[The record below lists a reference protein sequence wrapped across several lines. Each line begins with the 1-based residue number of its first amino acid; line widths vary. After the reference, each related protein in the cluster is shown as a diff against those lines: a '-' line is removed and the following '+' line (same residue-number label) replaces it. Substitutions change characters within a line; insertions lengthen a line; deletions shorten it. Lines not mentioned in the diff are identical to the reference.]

1 MEALL
6 EGLRLVLSW
15 PAFGMLLLGTLI
27 GLYLGAIPGLGGM
40 VGFALLIPFTFGMDP
55 VVAFALLLG
64 MYAVTTTSDTLT
76 AVLLGVPGTGA
87 AAATVVDGYPMTQRG
102 EAMRALGAAYTS
114 SAIGGVLGALSLAV
128 SIPLIKPIIIAFG
141 PPEFFMLGALGLT
154 YVGALSGRSMSKGI
168 LAALVGLLISTIG
181 YSTQGGVARY
191 TFEVNYLLD
200 GLELVPV
207 ILGLFAI
214 PELIELASRGMPI
227 ANKANALPVAGQ
239 MLQGMR
245 DAFQHRWLLL
255 RSSLIGIYIGILP
268 GIGGAIADWV
278 AYGHAYQSA
287 KDKSQFGK
295 GDVRGVIAPEAAN
308 NSVKGSD
315 LIPTVAF
322 GIPGSAAMAILLGA
336 FLIHGLRPGPEMLT
350 TKLSFTYSMVWTL
363 AIANV
368 LGALALMLWS
378 RQLAKIAF
386 LRASLI
392 VPAIMLFAFMGAW
405 TAKSQLGDWVTLL
418 FFGCV
423 GLVFK
428 RAGWPRPPIILGLVL
443 GPIMENNLDL
453 SLQVLG
459 WGFVTR
465 PLVIAMIV
473 ILAVSFAYEVRR
485 QYRMKREGLAPAS
498 VVSEEVAQADD
509 KPPAKAGDAEPSRP
523 ASIVLLIVLLA
534 ACIVAVVTARQWSSD
549 ASMFPN
555 AVGLAALLLGVIVLL
570 VDVKAW
576 RAAQWNMGGS
586 HQMSALHVLA
596 LFGWLAGVVIL
607 TIIVGQLV
615 AIPVMVAA
623 FLYFWGRESWGVIAL
638 QTVAAWLLLY
648 VIFDRLM
655 NVIWYKPL
663 ISLY

>member
-1 MEALL
+1 MF

-15 PAFGMLLLGTLI
+15 PAFGMLLLGTMI

-102 EAMRALGAAYTS
+102 EGMRALGAAYTA
-114 SAIGGVLGALSLAV
+114 SAIGGVLGAFSLAV
-128 SIPLIKPIIIAFG
+128 SVPLIKPIILAFG

-154 YVGALSGRSMSKGI
+154 YVGALSGRSVSKGVV
-168 LAALVGLLISTIG
+168 AALFGLLLSTVG
-181 YSTQGGVARY
+181 YSTQGGVARF

-200 GLELVPV
+200 GLQLVPV
-207 ILGLFAI
+207 ILGLFAV
-214 PELIELASRGMPI
+214 PELIELASRGLPI
-227 ANKANALPVAGQ
+227 ASKASAPSGSGQ
-239 MLQGMR
+239 LLRGVR
-245 DAFQHRWLLL
+245 DAFEHRWLLL
-255 RSSLIGIYIGILP
+255 RSSAIGIYIGILP

-278 AYGHAYQSA
+278 AYGHAYQTA

-336 FLIHGLRPGPEMLT
+336 FMIHGMRPGPDMLT
-350 TKLSFTYSMVWTL
+350 TKLSFTYSLVWTL

-368 LGALALMLWS
+368 IGALALMAWS

-392 VPAIMLFAFMGAW
+392 VPAIMLFSFMGAW
-405 TAKSQLGDWVTLL
+405 TAKSQMGDWITLL
-418 FFGCV
+418 TFGII

-443 GPIMENNLDL
+443 GPIMESNLDL

-459 WGFVTR
+459 WGFLAR

-473 ILAVSFAYEVRR
+473 ILAVSFAYEFRR
-485 QYRMKREGLAPAS
+485 QYRMRKQGPAPA
-498 VVSEEVAQADD
+498 EVLNKSQAVNEKDGKKTAAAD
-509 KPPAKAGDAEPSRP
+509 APPSKP
-523 ASIVLLIVLLA
+523 ASMALIAFTLI
-534 ACIVAVVTARQWSSD
+534 ACIGAVVLARNWSAD
-549 ASMFPN
+549 AHLFPN
-555 AVGLAALLLGVIVLL
+555 ATALAALAALLFAL
-570 VDVKAW
+570 VSDVRAW
-576 RAAQWNMGGS
+576 RAAGWAVTRDES
-586 HQMSALHVLA
+586 LPLKSILLLLA
-596 LFGWLAGVVIL
+596 WLAGVVAL
-607 TIIVGQLV
+607 TWLAGQLI
-615 AIPVMVAA
+615 AIPLMVAL
-623 FLYFWGRESWGVIAL
+623 FLRLWGRETWPIVIG
-638 QTVAAWLLLY
+638 QSVAAWLILY
-648 VIFDRLM
+648 FVFDKLM
-655 NVIWYKPL
+655 NVIWQKPVIDL
-663 ISLY
+663 W

>member
-1 MEALL
+1 MEAFF

-15 PAFGMLLLGTLI
+15 PAFGMLLLGTVI

-55 VVAFALLLG
+55 VVAFALPLG

-87 AAATVVDGYPMTQRG
+87 AAATVVDGYPMTKRG
-102 EAMRALGAAYTS
+102 EAMRALGAAYTA

-128 SIPLIKPIIIAFG
+128 SIPLIKPIIMAFG

-154 YVGALSGRSMSKGI
+154 YVGALSGRSMSKGVI
-168 LAALVGLLISTIG
+168 AALFGLLISTIG

-191 TFEVNYLLD
+191 TFEINYLLD

-207 ILGLFAI
+207 ILGLFAV
-214 PELIELASRGMPI
+214 PELIELASRGTPI
-227 ANKANALPVAGQ
+227 ASQTQTQSSAAQ
-239 MLQGMR
+239 MWQGVR
-245 DAFQHRWLLL
+245 DAIHHRWLLL
-255 RSSLIGIYIGILP
+255 RASLIGIYIGILP

-278 AYGHAYQSA
+278 AYGHAWQGA

-308 NSVKGSD
+308 NSVKGGD

-350 TKLSFTYSMVWTL
+350 TKLSFTYSLVWTL
-363 AIANV
+363 AIANII
-368 LGALALMLWS
+368 GALALMMWS

-386 LRASLI
+386 MRASLI

-405 TAKSQLGDWVTLL
+405 TAKSQMGDWIALL
-418 FFGCV
+418 VFGIIGV
-423 GLVFK
+423 VFK

-459 WGFVTR
+459 WGFLAR

-473 ILAVSFAYEVRR
+473 LLAVSFAWEFRR
-485 QYRMKREGLAPAS
+485 IYRMRRDGVAPPGADDSEAAVREPAPSLPAS
-498 VVSEEVAQADD
+498 LILLVLMLALCVVALVFS
-509 KPPAKAGDAEPSRP
+509 
-523 ASIVLLIVLLA
+523 
-534 ACIVAVVTARQWSSD
+534 RQWSSD
-549 ASMFPN
+549 ASMFPQ
-555 AVGLAALLLGVIVLL
+555 AAAWIALALTGVALLRDGLTARAQGLTETGAAQLPLIHVSGLLAWLAATIALTFLLGQLI
-570 VDVKAW
+570 
-576 RAAQWNMGGS
+576 
-586 HQMSALHVLA
+586 ALPLMTA
-596 LFGWLAGVVIL
+596 LFLIL
-607 TIIVGQLV
+607 
-615 AIPVMVAA
+615 
-623 FLYFWGRESWGVIAL
+623 WGRERWTIVLGQS
-638 QTVAAWLLLY
+638 VAAWLVLY

-655 NVIWYKPL
+655 NVVWQKPL
-663 ISLY
+663 IDIF